1 MSNYD
6 PFQIYDRK
14 VRSTH
19 QGQVIRKKLVP
30 PVGRIYSNKEL
41 DDVIPVLGRY
51 GYHVIPKSVPIYF
64 NQFDVRDF
72 TWTKELGQLQLDDLN
87 SVNIQFSQI
96 WNDNNIKNFYKP
108 VFDIDPLS
116 VIALNFEIY
125 IQAVQIYG
133 TIQLNNPQINGDNP
147 GFSIPNTN
155 VVFDPATTGG
165 NVILAGISTESNFSV
180 FSYSSTN
187 VMCQSSFE
195 RTDGRT
201 VRDITFPSKQNVDSS
216 PAIFHLHYHQPALLT
231 SLKNSDYASFNP
243 SLMEIG
249 WLGDINSLPFTSNRH
264 LISLT
269 INLEVVHK

>member
-6 PFQIYDRK
+6 PFHIYDRQIRK
-14 VRSTH
+14 SH
-19 QGQVIRKKLVP
+19 KGQVIRKKLVS

-41 DDVIPVLGRY
+41 DDVIPVLGRH
-51 GYHVIPKSVPIYF
+51 GYHVIPKSISIFY
-64 NQFDVRDF
+64 NQYDSRDF
-72 TWTKELGQLQLDDLN
+72 TWTKELGQLQINDLN
-87 SVNIQFSQI
+87 PVHIQFSQV

-108 VFDIDPLS
+108 VFDIDPLT

-147 GFSIPNTN
+147 GFNIPGTN
-155 VVFDPATTGG
+155 VLFDPATTGG
-165 NVILAGISTESNFSV
+165 NVILASISTESNFSV

-201 VRDITFPSKQNVDSS
+201 VRDITLPSKQNIDSS
-216 PAIFHLHYHQPALLT
+216 AAIFHYSYHQPAILT
-231 SLKNSDYASFNP
+231 ALKNSDYTVLNP
-243 SLMEIG
+243 DLIDIG
-249 WLGDINSLPFTSNRH
+249 WLGDVGSLPFTSNHH
-264 LISLT
+264 LISVT